1 MISKII
7 KQPYNNDEIM
17 LVRYNAHVKKEFKE
31 AIEESNKRLIE
42 LA

>member
-7 KQPYNNDEIM
+7 KQPCNNDEIM
-17 LVRYNAHVKKEFKE
+17 LVRYNAHVKKEIEE

-42 LA
+42 VA